1 MVPYNPRVISTAC
14 LLLLLLVCS
23 CHAQRP
29 SCLQNLRVTGSSPT
43 AISLGWDYNCGEGA
57 LFKVYYE
64 HMEWKACPTGIQDET
79 RGRGVNNLETREAS
93 VHLEGLHPFSVYK
106 LTVKAL
112 SLDQNLRP
120 EELTMAGETH
130 SDMPNVAP
138 EVSTIT
144 TRAGVTNLKFYWQDP
159 SPSKCKD
166 FNSVLDGVF
175 YILKGTD
182 RWNLKQEYS
191 GSTDDNSFTFEN
203 LMPYSY
209 YSLFLYARNTEG
221 KYNTKIHYKMVGRTE
236 PGKPLPPRDL
246 QELADPEDGTVR
258 LLQWL
263 PPFPPRG
270 EVNYY
275 TLRWR
280 QTNASLWL
288 EHENVNPDQDQCP
301 GTTTLES
308 RGEYDVPVCFTVTKL
323 EPSANYTFQVSATNN
338 GVPDRSSWSHE
349 VIVSPVNEE
358 GWSMFSGSQRI
369 ILVIIIA
376 VCLILLIIAISFL
389 IYRQKAKARYKSVPD
404 YEAKG
409 LNHNGASPMA
419 FSNSTLRNSHIR
431 ASLTPKSHADTMK
444 RYQHHLLPSDSSLS
458 RPKSIQETPLPP
470 VPKDDHL
477 YEELTLKPAP
487 SHEAN
492 GRDTKDT
499 KDAKDGRSRPDSL
512 QLSREPSADASVS
525 GSLDEDEYLPPKR
538 RCSTDTL
545 DMDDYL
551 KPTFSQFQRIDAR
564 DMSPPSGAPP
574 PIPMESY
581 ASTSQRT

>member
-1 MVPYNPRVISTAC
+1 
-14 LLLLLLVCS
+14 
-23 CHAQRP
+23 
-29 SCLQNLRVTGSSPT
+29 
-43 AISLGWDYNCGEGA
+43 
-57 LFKVYYE
+57 
-64 HMEWKACPTGIQDET
+64 MEWKACPTGIQDET
-79 RGRGVNNLETREAS
+79 RGRGVNNLETRDTT
-93 VHLEGLHPFSVYK
+93 VYLERLHPFSVYK

-112 SLDQNLRP
+112 PPLPTQRP

-130 SDMPNVAP
+130 SELPNVAP

-144 TRAGVTNLKFYWQDP
+144 TWSGVTSLKFYWQNP

-191 GSTDDNSFTFEN
+191 GSTEANSFTFEN
-203 LMPYSY
+203 LMPFST

-221 KYNTKIHYKMVGRTE
+221 KYNMKIHYKMEGRTE

-270 EVNYY
+270 EISYY
-275 TLRWR
+275 TLRWK
-280 QTNASLWL
+280 QTNDSSWQ
-288 EHENVNPDQDQCP
+288 ERENVSPNQDQCP
-301 GTTTLES
+301 ETVAVES
-308 RGEYDVPVCFTVTKL
+308 SNEYDTPVCFTVTKL
-323 EPSANYTFQVSATNN
+323 KPNANYTFQVSATNN
-338 GVPDRSSWSHE
+338 GVLDRSSWSHE
-349 VIVSPVNEE
+349 VIVSPVGGE
-358 GWSMFSGSQRI
+358 GGTIFSGSQGI
-369 ILVIIIA
+369 ILVIIIV

-404 YEAKG
+404 YEAKA
-409 LNHNGASPMA
+409 LNGNVGSPMT

-444 RYQHHLLPSDSSLS
+444 RYQHHLLPSDSSLL

-487 SHEAN
+487 SHETN
-492 GRDTKDT
+492 DVDV
-499 KDAKDGRSRPDSL
+499 KDGDGLVRPDSL
-512 QLSREPSADASVS
+512 QLSREPSADASMS
-525 GSLDEDEYLPPKR
+525 GSLDENEYLPPKR

-545 DMDDYL
+545 DVDDYL
-551 KPTFSQFQRIDAR
+551 KPTFSQYLHIDAR
-564 DMSPPSGAPP
+564 DMSPPSEAPP